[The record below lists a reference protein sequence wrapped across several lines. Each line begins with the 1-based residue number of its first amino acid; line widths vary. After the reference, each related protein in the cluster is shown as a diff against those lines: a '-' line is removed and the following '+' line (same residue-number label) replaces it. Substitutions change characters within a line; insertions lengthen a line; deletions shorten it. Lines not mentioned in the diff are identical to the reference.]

1 MRKTFLMSV
10 FALLCALLAAGTAG
24 ADVFY
29 TTENGTLGTIVIES
43 AESIDLR
50 PTVVQNLGTSL
61 DVSTFGVD
69 GGTRVMV
76 TRRSVDSN
84 DKASIYTPGIWT
96 DSTDCILTGTTNIHG
111 TANAGNGRSLYTAS
125 WGTASIVEYDNTSS
139 YKATGRQYTYKPANG
154 TAHAED
160 VLVGSWV
167 YGLFSVQSDDKYLP
181 SRVVWMDGQIS
192 DKVQGFGGA
201 NAGPNASEMTF
212 LSDGRVA
219 IAYLGNERDDG
230 KGGKGGIDLLSGKTI
245 TSLISGDVSADQY
258 GEIPTLCSDGD
269 KGLYFVSHKVSN
281 DVTTNTLYRW
291 KQDNTFTAIRSD
303 DHPGS
308 FFSLAWD
315 DSNKLVVLA
324 REDNISIFK
333 EEDKVVKELR
343 SFPTPAAVL
352 GGKVTSMTLTAAA
365 GRTDSGSSSNCGILA
380 SGSLA
385 LLLLPLALLRRRG
398 H

>member
-10 FALLCALLAAGTAG
+10 FVLLSVLLAIGTAG

-29 TTENGTLGTIVIES
+29 TTGSGTLGTIVIES
-43 AESIDLR
+43 AESIDLQ
-50 PTVVQNLGTSL
+50 PTVVKNLGTNL

-96 DSTDCILTGTTNIHG
+96 DSTDCILTETRNIHG
-111 TANAGNGRSLYTAS
+111 TANAENGRTFYTAS
-125 WGTASIVEYDNTSS
+125 RETASIVEYDNTSS
-139 YKATGRQYTYKPANG
+139 YKATGRQYTYKPTNG

-160 VLVGSWV
+160 VLTGSNTV

-192 DKVQGFGGA
+192 DKVQGFGGTDA
-201 NAGPNASEMTF
+201 SPNASEMTF

-219 IAYLGNERDDG
+219 IGYCGND
-230 KGGKGGIDLLSGKTI
+230 GKGGIDLLSGKTI
-245 TSLISGDVSADQY
+245 TSLISGDVSGDQY

-269 KGLYFVSHKVSN
+269 KGLYFVGQKTSD
-281 DVTTNTLYRW
+281 DVYMDTLYRR
-291 KQDNTFTAIRSD
+291 KSDGTFSTVKDSIT
-303 DHPGS
+303 GS
-308 FFSLAWD
+308 FVKVAWD
-315 DSNKLVVLA
+315 NSHKLLVLA
-324 REDNISIFK
+324 TENKIAIFK
-333 EEDKVVKELR
+333 EDTPLKEF
-343 SFPTPAAVL
+343 SSL
-352 GGKVTSMTLTAAA
+352 GGTVSSMALTAPA
-365 GRTDSGSSSNCGILA
+365 GKTDSGSSSNCGILA

-398 H
+398 Q

>member
-10 FALLCALLAAGTAG
+10 FALLCAMLAAGTAG

-50 PTVVQNLGTSL
+50 PNVAQNLGTSL
-61 DVSTFGVD
+61 DVSSFGVD

-76 TRRSVDSN
+76 TRRSTGGD
-84 DKASIYTPGIWT
+84 DTAAIYTPGTWT
-96 DSTDCILTGTTNIHG
+96 NSTDCILTGTTNIHG

-245 TSLISGDVSADQY
+245 TSLISGDVSGDQY

-269 KGLYFVSHKVSN
+269 KGLYFVGQSEDISV
-281 DVTTNTLYRW
+281 DTLYRW
-291 KQDNTFTAIRSD
+291 KSDGTFTPLESH
-303 DHPGS
+303 DHSS
-308 FFSLAWD
+308 FVKVAWD
-315 DSNKLVVLA
+315 DSNKLLVLA
-324 REDNISIFK
+324 TEKKIAIFK
-333 EEDKVVKELR
+333 ENTEGTPFRTFELDGTV
-343 SFPTPAAVL
+343 S
-352 GGKVTSMTLTAAA
+352 SMALTAPA
-365 GRTDSGSSSNCGILA
+365 GKTDSGSSSNCSALTP
-380 SGSLA
+380 GSLA

>member
-1 MRKTFLMSV
+1 MRKAFLMSV

-29 TTENGTLGTIVIES
+29 TTENGTLGTIVIRS
-43 AESIDLR
+43 AESIDS
-50 PTVVQNLGTSL
+50 PVTVASSLGNSL
-61 DVSTFGVD
+61 DVSSFGVD

-76 TRRSVDSN
+76 TRRSTGGD
-84 DKASIYTPGIWT
+84 DTAAIYTPGTWT
-96 DSTDCILTGTTNIHG
+96 NSTDCILTGTTNIHG
-111 TANAGNGRSLYTAS
+111 TSNAKNGKSFYTAS
-125 WGTASIVEYDNTSS
+125 WGTTSIVEYDNTSS

-160 VLVGSWV
+160 VITGSNTV

-219 IAYLGNERDDG
+219 IGYRGA
-230 KGGKGGIDLLSGKTI
+230 KGKGGIDLLSGKTI
-245 TSLISGDVSADQY
+245 TSLISGDVSGDQY
-258 GEIPTLCSDGD
+258 GEIPTLCSDGN
-269 KGLYFVSHKVSN
+269 KGLYFVSHKVSDN
-281 DVTTNTLYRW
+281 DTTNVLYRW
-291 KQDNTFTAIRSD
+291 KQDNTFTAIQSNDHSD
-303 DHPGS
+303 
-308 FFSLAWD
+308 FVKVAWD
-315 DSNKLVVLA
+315 DNNKLLVLA
-324 REDNISIFK
+324 T
-333 EEDKVVKELR
+333 EDKITLFKDD
-343 SFPTPAAVL
+343 SQHKAFSSL
-352 GGKVTSMTLTAAA
+352 GGTVTSMALTASA
-365 GRTDSGSSSNCGILA
+365 GSTDSGSSSNCGILA